1 MTDMA
6 SLPLHDWI
14 GSWQVDPDRSGTTVR
29 CKTMWGLATVK
40 GTVSNL
46 TGACEVTES
55 GASGDVRIPV
65 STLTTGIAKRD
76 GHLREPEF
84 FDLERFPDITVAV
97 TAAGPKGPDT
107 ADVHAT
113 LSIKGT
119 TRPIDFLASAAELAD
134 GAVRV
139 TTSLVINRHDFGV
152 DGNLLGMVGDDATVS
167 ADVVF
172 VRSDRT

>member
-6 SLPLHDWI
+6 SFPLHDWV
-14 GSWQVDPDRSGTTVR
+14 GSWQVDPDRSAATVR

-40 GTVSNL
+40 GTFSNL

-55 GASGDVRIPV
+55 GASGDVRVPV
-65 STLTTGIAKRD
+65 NTLTTGIAKRD
-76 GHLREPEF
+76 AHLRGPEF
-84 FDLERFPDITVAV
+84 FDVERFPDITAAV
-97 TAAGPKGPDT
+97 TAVDPKGPDT
-107 ADVHAT
+107 AEVHAR

-119 TRPIDFLASAAELAD
+119 TRAIDPLASVAELAD

-139 TTSLVINRHDFGV
+139 TASLVMNRHDFGV
-152 DGNLLGMVGDDATVS
+152 DGNVLGMVGDDATVS

>member
-14 GSWQVDPDRSGTTVR
+14 GSWQVDPDRSGATVR

-40 GTVSNL
+40 GTFSNL
-46 TGACEVTES
+46 TGGCEVTES

-65 STLTTGIAKRD
+65 NTLSTGIAKRD
-76 GHLREPEF
+76 AHLRGPEF
-84 FDLERFPDITVAV
+84 FDVERFPDV
-97 TAAGPKGPDT
+97 TASVTAVDPKGPDT
-107 ADVHAT
+107 AEVHAT

-119 TRPIDFLASAAELAD
+119 TRPIDALASVELAD

-139 TTSLVINRHDFGV
+139 TTSLVMNRHDFGV